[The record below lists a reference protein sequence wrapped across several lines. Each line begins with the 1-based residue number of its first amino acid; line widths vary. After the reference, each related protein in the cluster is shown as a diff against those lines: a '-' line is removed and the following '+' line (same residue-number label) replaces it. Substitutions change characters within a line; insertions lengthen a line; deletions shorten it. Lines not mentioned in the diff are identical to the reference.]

1 MPEKNIRVD
10 GPAHARTSELGY
22 PASPDAR
29 NYARL
34 SYKNKRYHLGKYDS
48 PESYATYAIW
58 RATIDRTGDAPELAS
73 VRNQVQ
79 AFLASEPVKQPVYTM
94 KWLAGS
100 MLAASL
106 IFVFG
111 GLKVAEILSSQQ
123 PPQVDGIAMSET
135 EILRVRVYRDLDAK
149 RDARLASPESVA
161 FRRAL
166 EKKLAKEGSTG
177 VPVPELPDEIRR
189 LAKPYFPDIAG
200 DDAPGNAAVD
210 KPTSGDRDD

>member
-10 GPAHARTSELGY
+10 GPAHARASELGY

-79 AFLASEPVKQPVYTM
+79 AFLASEPVKQPVYTK

-100 MLAASL
+100 VLAASL

-149 RDARLASPESVA
+149 RDARSASPEYVELGA
-161 FRRAL
+161 RLL
-166 EKKLAKEGSTG
+166 ERLESEGSASLPLPS
-177 VPVPELPDEIRR
+177 VPDEIRR
-189 LAKPYFPDIAG
+189 LSKPAVPSLPSG
-200 DDAPGNAAVD
+200 GAPGGDVGVD
-210 KPTSGDRDD
+210 TTTSNGGN